1 MSHDSNTN
9 TGQKVARVASAAANI
24 ARGAATGGIYGA
36 AAEAVKSFLPELIKL
51 AIILLFVVILLPML
65 IFTALPN
72 ILFGYSSSQ
81 DQEIIDFTASAQE
94 LDSIYQELD
103 RYSQP
108 LLLRLVGSILPTFW
122 SDGKPLY
129 DDYGVTQDLGN
140 INKYWIMAIG
150 SVQYKQDLY
159 AMDESAVES
168 LMYDRLTYSASIT
181 DRFLSISVWD
191 LTPDEY
197 MNKLGFTQEEK
208 DWAAL
213 LYSILAEDQTL
224 SYADSDGSGYY
235 NTDYDT
241 RSRVIYQCGNR
252 SCLL

>member
-94 LDSIYQELD
+94 L
-103 RYSQP
+103 RC
-108 LLLRLVGSILPTFW
+108 V
-122 SDGKPLY
+122 
-129 DDYGVTQDLGN
+129 
-140 INKYWIMAIG
+140 
-150 SVQYKQDLY
+150 
-159 AMDESAVES
+159 
-168 LMYDRLTYSASIT
+168 
-181 DRFLSISVWD
+181 
-191 LTPDEY
+191 
-197 MNKLGFTQEEK
+197 
-208 DWAAL
+208 
-213 LYSILAEDQTL
+213 
-224 SYADSDGSGYY
+224 
-235 NTDYDT
+235 
-241 RSRVIYQCGNR
+241 
-252 SCLL
+252 